1 MKVLYKSAGGKFTV
15 EFEGDSQKDI
25 FREIAQFQEIFET
38 NNKHEPPAGCGGETL
53 FNYRVTP
60 GGDSYFEKR
69 CVKCGMTYAYGQKKK
84 GEVLFPNTKKGWH
97 RWVPGQE
104 EGNEESPPAAPFAEK
119 NSGGAGGSKSNGKGG
134 GRK

>member
-1 MKVLYKSAGGKFTV
+1 MKVLYKSTGGKFTV
-15 EFEGDSQKDI
+15 EFSADSQKDI

-38 NNKHEPPAGCGGETL
+38 NNKHEPGCGGDTL

-69 CVKCGMTYAYGQKKK
+69 CTKCGMTYAYGQKKK

-97 RWVPGQE
+97 KWVPGQDE
-104 EGNEESPPAAPFAEK
+104 EDKEESPAAPFAGK
-119 NSGGAGGSKSNGKGG
+119 DNKGAAPKGKG
-134 GRK
+134 R